1 MYSEGR
7 VDRICRWADIGVRD
21 GEELGCW
28 CKELK
33 EELPFTKWG
42 QPGAR
47 GDKEVP
53 LGVLHLQWARTLRL
67 PWSSD
72 GGLGGIESQESS
84 HVRGTSCHEPA

>member
-7 VDRICRWADIGVRD
+7 VDRIYRWADVGVRE

-42 QPGAR
+42 QPGTM
-47 GDKEVP
+47 GE
-53 LGVLHLQWARTLRL
+53 
-67 PWSSD
+67 
-72 GGLGGIESQESS
+72 
-84 HVRGTSCHEPA
+84 